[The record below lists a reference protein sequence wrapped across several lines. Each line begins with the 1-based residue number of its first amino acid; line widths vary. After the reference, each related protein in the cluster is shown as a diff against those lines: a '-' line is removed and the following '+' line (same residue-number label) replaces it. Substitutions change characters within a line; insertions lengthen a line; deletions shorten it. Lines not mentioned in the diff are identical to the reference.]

1 MIAIHVN
8 APEGTRVPRRLIERV
23 LRATLRRERVPRAE
37 LSVTFLRDRE
47 MAQLHGRHLG
57 LAEATDVLSFAL
69 HEDGEDPLGDVYV
82 GYSQALRQAAE
93 AGAGADRE
101 LALLAVHGTLHVLGY
116 DHPDGPERDRC
127 DMYRVQEEV
136 LRGLENEPAARAM
149 SAAPAGEG
157 P

>member
-1 MIAIHVN
+1 MITIHVN
-8 APEGTRVPRRLIERV
+8 APEGTRVPRRLIESA
-23 LRATLRRERVPRAE
+23 LRATLRRERVRRAE
-37 LSVTFLRDRE
+37 LSVTFLHDPE
-47 MAQLHGRHLG
+47 MTELHGRHLG
-57 LAEATDVLSFAL
+57 RAEATDVLSFAL

-82 GYSQALRQAAE
+82 GYAQALRQAAE
-93 AGAGADRE
+93 AGAPADRE
-101 LALLAVHGTLHVLGY
+101 LARLAVHGTLHVLGY

-149 SAAPAGEG
+149 SASPAGEA